1 MAHGY
6 PDGVNQTI
14 HDREMA
20 ETDGDGRIAAMR
32 RDQAVDQ
39 YAIAAT
45 THPQSA
51 SALMDDARLYLA
63 DDEHG
68 FLGDILSAVIL
79 SRVEASCLT
88 DGDRLAALQARIEK
102 ALRPIAER
110 IVAEAA

>member
-1 MAHGY
+1 MNRAGF
-6 PDGVNQTI
+6 PDGVNQAV

-68 FLGDILSAVIL
+68 FLRDVLSAVIL

-88 DGDRLAALQARIEK
+88 DGDRLAALQARIER
-102 ALRPIAER
+102 AVRTVCDMVTP
-110 IVAEAA
+110 

>member
-1 MAHGY
+1 MNRSGF
-6 PDGVNQTI
+6 PDGCNQAV

-20 ETDGDGRIAAMR
+20 ETDGDERITAAR
-32 RDQAVDQ
+32 RAQDVEQ

-68 FLGDILSAVIL
+68 FMRDVLSAVIL

-88 DGDRLAALQARIEK
+88 DGDRLAALQARIER
-102 ALRPIAER
+102 AVRTVCDMVTP
-110 IVAEAA
+110 